1 MLVAGGMAYA
11 AGRHRGREQGY
22 EQGYDEG
29 GDQGYEQQAP
39 PPQQAVPY
47 APPPPAQT
55 TGASQIEQLQQLG
68 ELHSSGVLTD
78 EEFAAEKAKILGGGS

>member
-1 MLVAGGMAYA
+1 MLVAGGAAYA
-11 AGRHRGREQGY
+11 MGRHRGRQ
-22 EQGYDEG
+22 QGYDEG
-29 GDQGYEQQAP
+29 YDDQGYEEEAP

-78 EEFAAEKAKILGGGS
+78 EEFAAEKAKVLGGGS

>member
-11 AGRHRGREQGY
+11 AGRHRGRQ
-22 EQGYDEG
+22 QGYDEG
-29 GDQGYEQQAP
+29 YDEGDDQGYAEQAP
-39 PPQQAVPY
+39 PPQQVPP

-55 TGASQIEQLQQLG
+55 SGASQIEQLQQLG
-68 ELHSSGVLTD
+68 ELHTSGVLTD